1 MRHRWVYV
9 LLLVP
14 FVALLWVGSYAHDAP
29 RLGGFPFFYWYQ
41 FLWVLLGAGVTWF
54 VYAVTTR
61 REEAPGEEGAPYP
74 VRTAGARADERGESR

>member
-9 LLLVP
+9 LLLAP
-14 FVALLWVGSYAHDAP
+14 FVALLWVGSYAHDGP

-41 FLWVLLGAGVTWF
+41 FLWVFLGAGVTWL

-61 REEAPGEEGAPYP
+61 REAAPGDEGAPYP
-74 VRTAGARADERGESR
+74 IPRPGGGDDGGAPR